1 MLREIDV
8 PVLLLHGDQDRLINI
23 AAARAAAAA
32 NPHWQFEVAHGVGH
46 VPQLEVPQWT
56 IDVVLGWLAQHP
68 DVADL
73 ASQSTT
79 SVPKRR

>member
-32 NPHWQFEVAHGVGH
+32 NPHWQFEVAQGVGH

-73 ASQSTT
+73 ASQART
-79 SVPKRR
+79 SVRKR

>member
-32 NPHWQFEVAHGVGH
+32 NPHWQFEVAQGVGH